1 MSRHRREK
9 PRKILVGEATDVE
22 GLGEWA
28 SGEEDVPV
36 LESERGFPSAG
47 GGGGGGMM
55 ISVALKGSVIPLGRR
70 LPVFEKARMRKVV
83 FLDVRWVRFVVREE
97 GRKRGVSKP
106 FLGERVSSVQGVL
119 GLVSFGV
126 GLVLME
132 VFDDGSLG
140 CSCWCCCCSI
150 QVATSVAPFQLT

>member
-83 FLDVRWVRFVVREE
+83 FLEVRWVRLVVGRE
-97 GRKRGVSKP
+97 RDVSKP
-106 FLGERVSSVQGVL
+106 SLGERVSSVQGVL
-119 GLVSFGV
+119 ALSVVMDAFES
-126 GLVLME
+126 
-132 VFDDGSLG
+132 SLG
-140 CSCWCCCCSI
+140 CCCCCCWRM
-150 QVATSVAPFQLT
+150 